1 MRRCPTGSR
10 RNKRTGNCEPYPP
23 VNAPV
28 APAPPAPALIRRK
41 CPNGTRRNK
50 RTGNCD
56 PYPPVAPV
64 PVPLVNAPVPVPLVN
79 APLSASQ
86 NTPNRNARVVQR
98 FMNKTKHKRI
108 ARFLSSVCSDS
119 GVCIAFGKEINKIKE
134 FFGNFNLSYVKD
146 PIQRIEASSANG
158 FINEIKFTHQEYSSY
173 AVLKS
178 STSAHSDNLMYEY
191 RVGQF
196 LNKMALRYPCFVE
209 TYNLYKYKTENSWK
223 FVKKNKII
231 NADVFKTHLELQ
243 TYDIKE
249 ACKSSKHLAVLIQH
263 LKGVISMTD
272 LVDREHESLNY
283 NFLTLLYQVY
293 FVLDNMKHVFT
304 HYDLHGN
311 NVLLYEPS
319 NTKYIQYHYHSA
331 AGVTTFK
338 SIYVA
343 KIIDYGRSHF
353 TDTVSSSMV
362 RDSVCAEKTCNNKTR
377 GRCGEKVG
385 FGYLIPPIIHN
396 INPSNPNISHDLRL
410 YYYLIR
416 VLLSKPHAELLPNIT
431 KIIHD
436 DIGRKL
442 LFESRYGTRE
452 KLVCSPNEICNVNV
466 LHAKLKVGLASLNL
480 DAMFN
485 QYYPGRTKLGDMHI
499 YEDRPLEFIE

>member
-1 MRRCPTGSR
+1 MRRCPAGSR
-10 RNKRTGNCEPYPP
+10 RNKKTGNCDPYPP
-23 VNAPV
+23 VALV
-28 APAPPAPALIRRK
+28 PAPAPALIRR

-56 PYPPVAPV
+56 PYPVAPAL
-64 PVPLVNAPVPVPLVN
+64 VPLSP
-79 APLSASQ
+79 SQ
-86 NTPNRNARVVQR
+86 NTPNQNARVVQR

-119 GVCIAFGKEINKIKE
+119 GVCIAFGKEINKIKA
-134 FFGNFNLSYVKD
+134 FFGNFNLSFVKD
-146 PIQRIEASSANG
+146 PIQRIGADSANG

-178 STSAHSDNLMYEY
+178 SNLTHSDNLMYEY

-209 TYNLYKYKTENSWK
+209 TYNLYKYKTDTSWK

-231 NADVFKTHLELQ
+231 NADEFKTHIKLQ

-263 LKGVISMTD
+263 LKGVISMRD
-272 LVDREHESLNY
+272 LVDTEHASLNY

-293 FVLDNMKHVFT
+293 FVLDNMKNVFT
-304 HYDLHGN
+304 HYDLHGD

-343 KIIDYGRSHF
+343 KIIDYGRCHF
-353 TDTVSSSMV
+353 TDDTLSSSMV

-377 GRCGEKVG
+377 GRCGENVG
-385 FGYLIPPIIHN
+385 FGHLIPPIVYN

-416 VLLSKPHAELLPNIT
+416 VLLNKPHAELLPNIT

-436 DIGRKL
+436 IGRKL
-442 LFESRYGTRE
+442 LFENRYGTRE
-452 KLVCSPNEICNVNV
+452 KLVCSRNEICNVNV
-466 LHAKLKVGLASLNL
+466 LHAKLKVGLVSLNL

>member
-1 MRRCPTGSR
+1 MRRCPAGSR
-10 RNKRTGNCEPYPP
+10 RNKRTGICDPYPP
-23 VNAPV
+23 VPIV
-28 APAPPAPALIRRK
+28 PAPAVAAVPPPARRK

-50 RTGNCD
+50 RTGTCE
-56 PYPPVAPV
+56 PYPALVPVPPVPIAPV
-64 PVPLVNAPVPVPLVN
+64 PVPL
-79 APLSASQ
+79 SASQ
-86 NTPNRNARVVQR
+86 TTPNRNARVVQR

-119 GVCIAFGKEINKIKE
+119 GVCIAFGKEINKIKA

-146 PIQRIEASSANG
+146 PIQRIGADSANG

-178 STSAHSDNLMYEY
+178 SNSAHSDNLMYEY

-223 FVKKNKII
+223 FCKKNKII
-231 NADVFKTHLELQ
+231 NADVFKSHLELQ
-243 TYDIKE
+243 SYDIKE

-283 NFLTLLYQVY
+283 NFLTVLYQVY

-343 KIIDYGRSHF
+343 KIIDYGKSHF
-353 TDTVSSSMV
+353 TDDTFSSSMV

-377 GRCGEKVG
+377 GRCGENVG
-385 FGYLIPPIIHN
+385 FGHLTPPIMHN

-416 VLLSKPHAELLPNIT
+416 VLLSKPHAELLPNIS

-452 KLVCSPNEICNVNV
+452 KLVCSRNEICNVNV

-480 DAMFN
+480 NAMFN

-499 YEDRPLEFIE
+499 YEDRPLEFME